1 MNRPLFRQEAI
12 DAQRNSLCGAVLLAW
27 QPTWLLFTIAAVLMV
42 AAILSFAIWGQFT
55 RKEHVTGY
63 LAPTKGLIKIFTPQ
77 PGRVLERHVMEGQAV
92 TEGEVLLIVSSERAT
107 TTTREA
113 QAAMLNEL
121 RGRRESLQREQTK
134 QSRIDQLATAGLA
147 ERIRGL
153 EMEITQV
160 RAQLELQ
167 RARVASAE
175 HTVKRHE
182 TLVAARFV
190 SEATMQQKQ
199 DELLEAR
206 NQLAAT
212 QRNLIALARDLN
224 TARLDLAASELKRA
238 NNGAAIERQISE
250 LEQQLTEADTQ
261 RVVVLTAPADG
272 TVTTI
277 LAEVGQAANPG
288 APLLSILPAG
298 AELEAHLLVPTR
310 AAGFIKPRQE
320 VALRYQAFPYQRF
333 GHYLGEVTAIG
344 RTVIQPNE
352 SNLPLPVQEPVY
364 LVTVRLPVQQV
375 RAYGQDLPLQAGMA
389 LDADVHVDRR
399 RLIEWVF
406 DPILS
411 VSGRV

>member
-1 MNRPLFRQEAI
+1 MNRALFRQEAI
-12 DAQRNSLCGAVLLAW
+12 DAQRNSLRGAVLLAR

-42 AAILSFAIWGQFT
+42 AATLSFAIWGQFT

-121 RGRRESLQREQTK
+121 RGRRESLQREQTM
-134 QSRIDQLATAGLA
+134 QSRIDQLATAELA
-147 ERIRGL
+147 ERMRGL
-153 EMEITQV
+153 ETEITQV
-160 RAQLELQ
+160 RAQIELQ
-167 RARVASAE
+167 RSRVASAE

-182 TLVAARFV
+182 ALGAARFV
-190 SEATMQQKQ
+190 SEATVQQKQ
-199 DELLEAR
+199 DELLDAR

-212 QRNLIALARDLN
+212 QRNLTALARDLN

-238 NNGAAIERQISE
+238 NNGAVIERQISE
-250 LEQQLTEADTQ
+250 LEQQLTETDTQ
-261 RVVVLTAPADG
+261 RVVALTAPADG

-277 LAEVGQAANPG
+277 LAGVGQAANPG

-333 GHYLGEVTAIG
+333 GHYLGEVMAIG

-411 VSGRV
+411 VSGRI